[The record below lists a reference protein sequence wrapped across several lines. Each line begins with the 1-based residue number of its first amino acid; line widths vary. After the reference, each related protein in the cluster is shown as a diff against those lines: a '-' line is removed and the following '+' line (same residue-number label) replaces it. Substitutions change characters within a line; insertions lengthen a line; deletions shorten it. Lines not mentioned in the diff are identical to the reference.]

1 MRMARCRDLYCLN
14 HQSLVP
20 ACNIQIDQPGS
31 AGQAG
36 LAGLDPT
43 QWRTK
48 VGLLMILVTLP
59 HNFRN
64 IFYTTN
70 IFSDLI
76 QTFLNW
82 PLITN
87 NYSAGRDR
95 RVPRNGHGHSKKIF
109 RKIWSQWTPGNMQF
123 VKICFHH
130 FYEMLPMCRG
140 LLFMYKTTYSMG
152 GYSSKNSLFLLIFAV
167 KRCLKILYVSSFF
180 PPFLLERKGL
190 KISSSK
196 KVRIQGWL
204 KLAQF
209 LLIEIW
215 GLPTLH
221 SFISG
226 ITPSI
231 FKILVPILV
240 QISWFF

>member
-1 MRMARCRDLYCLN
+1 MLVCAFNQKKAQVASQWLWNLHEPSFEALLAR
-14 HQSLVP
+14 
-20 ACNIQIDQPGS
+20 
-31 AGQAG
+31 
-36 LAGLDPT
+36 LDPT

-95 RVPRNGHGHSKKIF
+95 RDPRNGHGHSKKIF

-130 FYEMLPMCRG
+130 IFMKCCPCVEGCCKYETVLN
-140 LLFMYKTTYSMG
+140 
-152 GYSSKNSLFLLIFAV
+152 NSF
-167 KRCLKILYVSSFF
+167 
-180 PPFLLERKGL
+180 
-190 KISSSK
+190 
-196 KVRIQGWL
+196 Q
-204 KLAQF
+204 
-209 LLIEIW
+209 
-215 GLPTLH
+215 
-221 SFISG
+221 
-226 ITPSI
+226 
-231 FKILVPILV
+231 
-240 QISWFF
+240 

>member
-95 RVPRNGHGHSKKIF
+95 RDPRNGHGHSKKIF

-130 FYEMLPMCRG
+130 FYEMLPMCEG
-140 LLFMYKTTYSMG
+140 YCLLCTNILWVG
-152 GYSSKNSLFLLIFAV
+152 WI
-167 KRCLKILYVSSFF
+167 RWKILTFSETEFF
-180 PPFLLERKGL
+180 FLTHCKTIFWVTEHFCIK
-190 KISSSK
+190 
-196 KVRIQGWL
+196 W
-204 KLAQF
+204 
-209 LLIEIW
+209 
-215 GLPTLH
+215 TL
-221 SFISG
+221 
-226 ITPSI
+226 
-231 FKILVPILV
+231 
-240 QISWFF
+240 

>member
-95 RVPRNGHGHSKKIF
+95 RDPRNGHGHSKKIF

-152 GYSSKNSLFLLIFAV
+152 GYSSKNSLFLLIFVV

-180 PPFLLERKGL
+180 PTVFVENCSCAHF
-190 KISSSK
+190 KISLLFLNITKNSLFFSFLPPFEEK
-196 KVRIQGWL
+196 KVYLTSDHVYKTQNCTEL
-204 KLAQF
+204 N
-209 LLIEIW
+209 
-215 GLPTLH
+215 TL
-221 SFISG
+221 FER
-226 ITPSI
+226 
-231 FKILVPILV
+231 LV
-240 QISWFF
+240 